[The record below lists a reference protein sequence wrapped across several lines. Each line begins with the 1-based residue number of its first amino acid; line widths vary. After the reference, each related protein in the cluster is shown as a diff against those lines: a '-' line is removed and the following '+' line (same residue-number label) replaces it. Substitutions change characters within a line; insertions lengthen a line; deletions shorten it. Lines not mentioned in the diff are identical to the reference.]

1 LNPTGTGLIYS
12 SFFSGTATDTITFAA
27 FTPSAI
33 YLGGSAGSADLP
45 GFVGFPQ
52 PCLPQPYAARLSADA
67 TEIGA
72 SRIAPGNVLAYDAFA
87 GTLIAVAGTNLVA
100 FSPSAPQPPI
110 ACILDSADLQ
120 PVTSIAPGELLSLF
134 GEFSSGSPATPPSGP
149 FPTSLDG
156 VTVDLN
162 GVPSPLLYVGGEQIN
177 FQAPFEIAGAGSAS
191 IDFASSLNGISD
203 STMLPIVAS
212 NPGAFLNTPPDAALQ
227 PCIYESSASLNGTF
241 PLAFNPDGS
250 INACMNPAPAGT
262 VVTLFLDGLG
272 VTSPAQVTGAISS
285 NPGPALSSPVITA
298 NGGVTVVSVTALSGA
313 ISGVWQVALQIPA
326 NEPSGGNQ
334 VSLTA
339 GSTPVRDANLIV
351 WVK

>member
-1 LNPTGTGLIYS
+1 VNPTGTGPIYS
-12 SFFSGTATDTITFAA
+12 SFFGGTQTDTINFFAM
-27 FTPSAI
+27 TPNAI

-52 PCLPQPYAARLSADA
+52 VCLPSACETRLSADG

-72 SRIAPGNVLAYDAFA
+72 SRIAPGKVLAYDAFA
-87 GTLIAVAGTNLVA
+87 GKLIATTGTNVVA
-100 FSPSAPQPPI
+100 VDPSAPRTPI

-134 GEFSSGSPATPPSGP
+134 GEFSPGVPSIPPAGQ

-156 VTVDLN
+156 VTVGIN
-162 GVPSPLLYVGGEQIN
+162 GIPSPLLYAGGGQIN
-177 FQAPFEIAGAGSAS
+177 FQAPFGIAGAASAT
-191 IDFASSLNGISD
+191 IDFASAQQSLKNSLA
-203 STMLPIVAS
+203 LPIVAT
-212 NPGAFLNTPPDAALQ
+212 NPVAFLNTPPDASIS
-227 PCIYESSASLNGTF
+227 PCVYESSTSLSGTF
-241 PLAFNPDGS
+241 PLALNPDGS
-250 INACMNPAPAGT
+250 INACANPVPAGS

-272 VTSPAQVTGAISS
+272 VTSPAQTTGAVTAH
-285 NPGPALSSPVITA
+285 PAPSLSSPVITA
-298 NGGVTVVSVTALSGA
+298 NGGVTVVSVTALPGS
-313 ISGVWQVALQIPA
+313 ISGIWQANLQIPA

-339 GSTPVRDANLIV
+339 GSAPVRDANLIL